1 MRIRRGVFC
10 PDCMRV
16 FHSDTNTHYA
26 GIVTRSVRK
35 RPNQKDMIEV
45 FDARRTRS
53 FGCFA
58 SFKSAEDTLDSL
70 ARDGVLGEVPG
81 VSVSAYRNN
90 VLQREY
96 PAVFVGG
103 KWRMP
108 KARKRAVT
116 VPLPASKK
124 RKRKLCKEYLTAELM
139 FREAFPDHL
148 NKTYPLSA
156 DTLKICSRRCRVYA

>member
-1 MRIRRGVFC
+1 
-10 PDCMRV
+10 
-16 FHSDTNTHYA
+16 
-26 GIVTRSVRK
+26 
-35 RPNQKDMIEV
+35 MIEV
-45 FDARRTRS
+45 FNAKRTRC

-58 SFKSAEDTLDSL
+58 SFRSAEDTLNRL
-70 ARDGVLGEVPG
+70 ARENILGDVPS
-81 VSVSAYRNN
+81 VSISAYRNN

-96 PAVFVGG
+96 QAVFVGG

-108 KARKRAVT
+108 KERKKRAIV
-116 VPLPASKK
+116 VPLPTRKK

-156 DTLKICSRRCRVYA
+156 DTLKLCSRRCKVYA

>member
-1 MRIRRGVFC
+1 
-10 PDCMRV
+10 
-16 FHSDTNTHYA
+16 
-26 GIVTRSVRK
+26 
-35 RPNQKDMIEV
+35 MIEV
-45 FDARRTRS
+45 FNAKRTRS
-53 FGCFA
+53 FGCYA
-58 SFKSAEDTLDSL
+58 SFRSAEDTLNRL
-70 ARDGVLGEVPG
+70 AHDGILGDVPS

-96 PAVFVGG
+96 QAVFVGG

-108 KARKRAVT
+108 KERKKRAIV
-116 VPLPASKK
+116 VQLPTRKK

-156 DTLKICSRRCRVYA
+156 NTLKLCSRRCKVYA